1 MAFML
6 TYDENMRSSFM
17 QTLCPSAKLSVKCKV
32 KGWRLVLR
40 RFFAGAEFSI
50 EPGAEEDSVPAVL
63 WEIDS
68 ADEKDLADFYPKEL
82 YEKIL
87 FSFHTGESRIAA
99 FAFVLRNHETELPED
114 EYIEKIAAAYAEHDF
129 DFWFVEQA
137 MDSAADMIK

>member
-1 MAFML
+1 MAFIL

-68 ADEKDLADFYPKEL
+68 ADEK
-82 YEKIL
+82 
-87 FSFHTGESRIAA
+87 TSRIFTRKNCMKRFYSVFIRGKAG
-99 FAFVLRNHETELPED
+99 
-114 EYIEKIAAAYAEHDF
+114 
-129 DFWFVEQA
+129 
-137 MDSAADMIK
+137 